1 MPLPSRMPHYDVRND
16 GVGPYVVFYCDQCER
31 EYRSQ
36 PNIGNTISSGIGTD
50 IKSDLLRKI
59 PLFGGVIANNVE
71 RNDPRYTSDLNAQ
84 QINEHWNQVKQYFRE
99 CPTCNR
105 IVCVSDFDER
115 SGFCNEDSP
124 RADEIAEARGQ
135 QAGAALKGI
144 ASAFGLGSAFSAA
157 GKAMEQAQN
166 KMAHCPSCGNLANP
180 GTKFCPECGT
190 VMVQPAATICPKCG
204 TETSGAKF
212 CPNCGAKQEPAPPA
226 APAHCPKYGTPANG
240 AKFYANCGTKIQ

>member
-84 QINEHWNQVKQYFRE
+84 QIIEQTRAQLSIGIKKKKTQPSPEKSR
-99 CPTCNR
+99 PKSGSPKNR
-105 IVCVSDFDER
+105 KS
-115 SGFCNEDSP
+115 SS
-124 RADEIAEARGQ
+124 
-135 QAGAALKGI
+135 
-144 ASAFGLGSAFSAA
+144 
-157 GKAMEQAQN
+157 
-166 KMAHCPSCGNLANP
+166 
-180 GTKFCPECGT
+180 
-190 VMVQPAATICPKCG
+190 
-204 TETSGAKF
+204 
-212 CPNCGAKQEPAPPA
+212 
-226 APAHCPKYGTPANG
+226 
-240 AKFYANCGTKIQ
+240 